1 MILICYDGSA
11 DADAAVDAVAAMM
24 PGQRATLLT
33 VWEPFV
39 EVVTRAGPGLEL
51 WPADIDHQ
59 RIDAAAEAAATERAE
74 QGAERAR
81 NGGMD
86 RAQGIARPRGITIAE
101 TIMEE
106 ARTQSASL
114 IVIGTRGLT
123 GVKSMVL
130 GSVSHAVLQ
139 HADRPV
145 MIVPSAEVAAKRAA
159 HAS

>member
-11 DADAAVDAVAAMM
+11 DADAAVDAAAAMM
-24 PGQRATLLT
+24 PGQHATLLT

-39 EVVTRAGPGLEL
+39 EIVTRAGPGLEM
-51 WPADIDHQ
+51 WPAEIDSQ
-59 RIDAAAEAAATERAE
+59 QIDAAAESAAAERAE
-74 QGAERAR
+74 RGAERAR
-81 NGGMD
+81 QAGLD
-86 RAQGIARPRGITIAE
+86 ADAVARPRGTTIAE

-106 ARTQSASL
+106 AKAQSAQA

-123 GVKSMVL
+123 GVKSMML

-145 MIVPSAEVAAKRAA
+145 MIIPSAEVAAKRAA
-159 HAS
+159 HTS